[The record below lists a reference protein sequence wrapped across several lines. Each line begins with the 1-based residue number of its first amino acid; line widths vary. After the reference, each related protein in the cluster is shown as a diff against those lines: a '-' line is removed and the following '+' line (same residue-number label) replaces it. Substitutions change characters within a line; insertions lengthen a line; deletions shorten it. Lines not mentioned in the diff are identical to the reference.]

1 MYQYLLVLQS
11 TLIPFG
17 PDGFP
22 LTGSLRFNM
31 YTSAGW
37 LSASLSL
44 VYMSLFLP
52 CIFTEYNMA
61 ERETFCALKMTDL
74 DNSNGEEENK
84 YSIVTKKITKA
95 GIATF
100 KYSSIQ

>member
-1 MYQYLLVLQS
+1 
-11 TLIPFG
+11 
-17 PDGFP
+17 
-22 LTGSLRFNM
+22 
-31 YTSAGW
+31 
-37 LSASLSL
+37 
-44 VYMSLFLP
+44 
-52 CIFTEYNMA
+52 MA